1 MAAAIMWGVKRTE
14 RQAMKPAVHDDEKK
28 SVQAHGMDV
37 APLVLRLR
45 PVIELSGD
53 QLLELSSLNDDLR
66 LELTAGGELIVMPPA
81 GGESS
86 RRNMKLAVR
95 IGAWSESDGTG
106 VAFDSSGGFILPNG
120 AIRSPDASWVERSRY
135 GSLTTEQRKKFL
147 PLCPDFVVELR
158 SPSDALS
165 ALQEKM
171 VEYVENG
178 ARLGWLIDPT
188 ERRVYV
194 YRPGAPLRQLD
205 NPEKVSGEDIL
216 PGFVLEMRELW

>member
-1 MAAAIMWGVKRTE
+1 
-14 RQAMKPAVHDDEKK
+14 MKPAVHVKGAPVPE
-28 SVQAHGMDV
+28 MLP
-37 APLVLRLR
+37 PLVLRLR

-66 LELTAGGELIVMPPA
+66 LELTAQGELIVMVPA

-86 RRNMKLAVR
+86 RRNMKLAFQVELWTR
-95 IGAWSESDGTG
+95 RDNSGI
-106 VAFDSSGGFILPNG
+106 AFDSSAGFILPNG

-135 GSLTTEQRKKFL
+135 EALAPEQREKFL

-171 VEYVENG
+171 AEYVENR
-178 ARLGWLIDPT
+178 ARLGLLLDPAQK
-188 ERRVYV
+188 RVYV
-194 YRPGAPLRQLD
+194 YKPGEPVRELKD
-205 NPEKVSGEDIL
+205 PEEVSADPVL
-216 PGFVLEMRELW
+216 PGFVLKPREVW